1 MPYMDESQQQQ
12 MQHSEMVLAMS
23 RDQINQDQQQHDMVQ
38 IHNGDHDV
46 NPGIIDE
53 EKKDDTVNVGA
64 AAVDDANTASAVG
77 TDGNT
82 ATAAGADDVEKKDA
96 PKDNETAQ

>member
-1 MPYMDESQQQQ
+1 
-12 MQHSEMVLAMS
+12 
-23 RDQINQDQQQHDMVQ
+23 MVQ